1 MNGKQMTTT
10 NANLFKDQYFEI
22 NLATAKILTKKNI
35 TTYSEYSI
43 LIDDNHAALF
53 KKHKSK
59 KISKKLT
66 PFQAKK
72 LLLLVRKLK
81 PVLRTSTDDTVEYDL
96 HVTSKVGNFENINLR
111 HRWDT
116 RPQVMRDLF
125 ERTSWFKEPHQRLSS
140 YIESL

>member
-1 MNGKQMTTT
+1 MNGKQMKTT

-43 LIDDNHAALF
+43 LIDDHHAALF

-66 PFQAKK
+66 SFQAKK

-81 PVLRTSTDDTVEYDL
+81 PVLRTSTHDTVEYDL

-116 RPQVMRDLF
+116 RPQVMKDLF
-125 ERTSWFKEPHQRLSS
+125 ERTYWFKEPHQRLSS
-140 YIESL
+140 YIENL

>member
-59 KISKKLT
+59 KISK
-66 PFQAKK
+66 
-72 LLLLVRKLK
+72 
-81 PVLRTSTDDTVEYDL
+81 
-96 HVTSKVGNFENINLR
+96 
-111 HRWDT
+111 
-116 RPQVMRDLF
+116 
-125 ERTSWFKEPHQRLSS
+125 ERSN
-140 YIESL
+140 

>member
-1 MNGKQMTTT
+1 MKTT
-10 NANLFKDQYFEI
+10 NTDLFKGQYFEI
-22 NLATAKILTKKNI
+22 NLATAKVLTKKNI
-35 TTYSEYSI
+35 TTFFEYSI
-43 LIDDNHAALF
+43 LIDDHHAALI
-53 KKHKSK
+53 KKNKSK

-66 PFQAKK
+66 PFQTKK

-81 PVLRTSTDDTVEYDL
+81 PVLRTSTDNSVEYDL

-116 RPQVMRDLF
+116 RPQAMKDLF
-125 ERTSWFKEPHQRLSS
+125 ERTYWFKEPHQRLSS

>member
-53 KKHKSK
+53 KKQKSK

-81 PVLRTSTDDTVEYDL
+81 P
-96 HVTSKVGNFENINLR
+96 
-111 HRWDT
+111 
-116 RPQVMRDLF
+116 LF
-125 ERTSWFKEPHQRLSS
+125 CFRGDFQ
-140 YIESL
+140 